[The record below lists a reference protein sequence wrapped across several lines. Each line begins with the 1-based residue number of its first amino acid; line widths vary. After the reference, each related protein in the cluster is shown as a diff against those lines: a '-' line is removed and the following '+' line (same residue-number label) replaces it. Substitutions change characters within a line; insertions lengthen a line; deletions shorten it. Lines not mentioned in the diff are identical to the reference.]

1 MKTLRFSFLALLA
14 FFTLSCNPDRFI
26 EQPLGEY
33 QNGLFI
39 LNQGNFGA
47 ANSSI
52 SFLSNDLQTFVL
64 DAFAATN
71 ADVTLGDTAQDI
83 GFFENRMYVVVN
95 NSNSVQVANRFTLNA
110 ETRITSQLN
119 NPRYVAFGNGYLFVS
134 NWGDGM
140 SSTDDYIA
148 VYSLLSFNHVVNIP
162 VSEGPERM
170 LVVGNELFVAHKGGF
185 GFSDQI
191 SVIDTNQLNV
201 SETITVGDVPDGIV
215 EFQGNIYVL
224 CSGKPGWSST
234 PTSGSL
240 HRINPQTREV
250 TQTWN
255 FSSQNPNHL
264 VAGTSLYYAIDNEV
278 FAFTPSQSALPQTAI
293 IQTGPQGVYGI
304 YALAHKDGKIYLGD
318 AGNFSERGYLY
329 IYSLSGQLLH
339 NQQVGVIPTGIY
351 FN

>member
-1 MKTLRFSFLALLA
+1 MKTIRCSLLALLA
-14 FFTLSCNPDRFI
+14 FLTLSCDPDRFI

-33 QNGLFI
+33 QNGFFV

-64 DAFAATN
+64 DAFTATN
-71 ADVTLGDTAQDI
+71 GDVTLGDTAQDI
-83 GFFENRMYVVVN
+83 GFFDNRMYVVLN

-110 ETRITSQLN
+110 ESRINSQLN

-148 VYSLLSFNHVVNIP
+148 VYSLLSLNHVANIP

-170 LVVGNELFVAHKGGF
+170 LVFGDELYVAHKGGF

-191 SVIDTNQLNV
+191 SVINTQQLTV
-201 SETITVGDVPDGIV
+201 SQTITVGDVPDGIV

-240 HRINPQTREV
+240 HRINPQTNEV

-278 FAFTPSQSALPQTAI
+278 FAFTPSQTELPQTAI

-304 YALAHKDGKIYLGD
+304 YALAQKDGKIYLGD
-318 AGNFSERGYLY
+318 AGNFSERGHLY

-339 NQQVGVIPTGIY
+339 NQQVGVIPAGIY